1 MFIFFSLLERPF
13 FNFFYRPVGVL
24 KVVNRAPRGKVS
36 SRDSG
41 VSGFDYSDAAAAAA
55 ATEAGTAFNK

>member
-1 MFIFFSLLERPF
+1 
-13 FNFFYRPVGVL
+13 VGVL